1 MKLEAASENRHPA
14 VCRSPVLHSLVWSP
28 RSCGFGEGDGTQNSQ
43 LLISAEVIRR
53 GWGEAE
59 LIF

>member
-1 MKLEAASENRHPA
+1 MEIGTRRFAGALFYILQ
-14 VCRSPVLHSLVWSP
+14 SPPP
-28 RSCGFGEGDGTQNSQ
+28 RSCGFGEGDETQNSQ

>member
-1 MKLEAASENRHPA
+1 MKLEAESENWHPA
-14 VCRSPVLHSLVWSP
+14 VCRSPVLHSLVSSDLWLW
-28 RSCGFGEGDGTQNSQ
+28 EGDETQNSQ

-53 GWGEAE
+53 GGGGEAE